1 MLWLM
6 RAGNVVF
13 GVGISGV
20 FGSGGVNSCYS
31 YNRNHKVWRTKMRLN
46 KHKNSQILNIIKI
59 ESKQMNRCLAVS
71 FFTFKYGI
79 HIVKKHYKPQ
89 KTHV

>member
-1 MLWLM
+1 MGGLLWLM

-31 YNRNHKVWRTKMRLN
+31 YNRNHKVWRTKN
-46 KHKNSQILNIIKI
+46 
-59 ESKQMNRCLAVS
+59 EVKQ
-71 FFTFKYGI
+71 T
-79 HIVKKHYKPQ
+79 
-89 KTHV
+89 

>member
-20 FGSGGVNSCYS
+20 FGSGGVNNCYS
-31 YNRNHKVWRTKMRLN
+31 YNRNHKVWRTKN
-46 KHKNSQILNIIKI
+46 
-59 ESKQMNRCLAVS
+59 EVKQ
-71 FFTFKYGI
+71 T
-79 HIVKKHYKPQ
+79 
-89 KTHV
+89 

>member
-20 FGSGGVNSCYS
+20 FGSCGVNSCYS
-31 YNRNHKVWRTKMRLN
+31 YNRNHKVWRTKNEVKQTQKLT
-46 KHKNSQILNIIKI
+46 NI
-59 ESKQMNRCLAVS
+59 EYNQN
-71 FFTFKYGI
+71 
-79 HIVKKHYKPQ
+79 
-89 KTHV
+89 

>member
-31 YNRNHKVWRTKMRLN
+31 YNRNHKVWRTKNEVKQTQKLT
-46 KHKNSQILNIIKI
+46 NI
-59 ESKQMNRCLAVS
+59 EYNQN
-71 FFTFKYGI
+71 
-79 HIVKKHYKPQ
+79 
-89 KTHV
+89 